1 MGLLDTLFGKSP
13 FDVPYYDYQGMAAQR
28 MAYGHEPIDWPKIIA
43 NQFRAIAVTRP
54 LNIWEQCMYDGAIQ
68 KVEAAK
74 KA

>member
-28 MAYGHEPIDWPKIIA
+28 MADGYEPINWPLIIM
-43 NQFRAIAVTRP
+43 NQFRAIALTRP
-54 LNIWEQCMYDGAIQ
+54 LDIWEQYMYDGATQ